1 MGRAKLEAVMEKLD
15 GNLQDMMPVEKGR
28 DECCPSSMRR
38 TLRFTSEETMASQ
51 R

>member
-1 MGRAKLEAVMEKLD
+1 MEKLD
-15 GNLQDMMPVEKGR
+15 GHCQDVMLVEMGR

-38 TLRFTSEETMASQ
+38 TPRFTSEETVASQ

>member
-1 MGRAKLEAVMEKLD
+1 MEKLD
-15 GNLQDMMPVEKGR
+15 GHFQNVMLVEKGR

-38 TLRFTSEETMASQ
+38 TLRFISEETVASQ